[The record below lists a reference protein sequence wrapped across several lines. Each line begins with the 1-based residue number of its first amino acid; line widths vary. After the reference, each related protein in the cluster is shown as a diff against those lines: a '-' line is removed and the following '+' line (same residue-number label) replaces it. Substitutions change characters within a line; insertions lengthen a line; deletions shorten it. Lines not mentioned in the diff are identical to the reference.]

1 VVDPDGT
8 VLLENRPSAVR
19 RVISEKSARKVVS
32 MLEGVVLK
40 GGTGPKAA
48 MDDYRVAG
56 KTGTAQKPDPVAR
69 GYSDKHIASFV
80 GMVPAEDP
88 RLVILVVVDEP
99 KTDIYGGLCAAP
111 AVKEIAE
118 AAMPYL
124 GVPPSRPHAVAAA
137 TAVRPGPSTPLGTS
151 SLEAPPAP
159 DRSQELFAALA
170 AATSPPVQAAER
182 ESAHPHGGHGLVSP
196 PAPVAEAGA
205 GSVKVPDLAGKP
217 GREAV
222 ARLLAV
228 ALQPR
233 LEGSGRVVSQ
243 SPGAGT
249 LVDRGARV
257 TLELGLAP

>member
-1 VVDPDGT
+1 M
-8 VLLENRPSAVR
+8 
-19 RVISEKSARKVVS
+19 I
-32 MLEGVVLK
+32 
-40 GGTGPKAA
+40 
-48 MDDYRVAG
+48 
-56 KTGTAQKPDPVAR
+56 
-69 GYSDKHIASFV
+69 
-80 GMVPAEDP
+80 PAEDP

-99 KTDIYGGLCAAP
+99 KTDIYGGDCAAP

-124 GVPPSRPHAVAAA
+124 GVPPSRPHAVA
-137 TAVRPGPSTPLGTS
+137 TTPPVRPSE
-151 SLEAPPAP
+151 LEAHPPAP
-159 DRSQELFAALA
+159 PPPPPDRSHELFAALA
-170 AATSPPVQAAER
+170 AATAPPVRAAER
-182 ESAHPHGGHGLVSP
+182 ESAHPQGAHGLVST
-196 PAPVAEAGA
+196 PALAAEAGA
-205 GSVKVPDLAGKP
+205 ESVKVPDLAGKP

-222 ARLLAV
+222 ARLLAA